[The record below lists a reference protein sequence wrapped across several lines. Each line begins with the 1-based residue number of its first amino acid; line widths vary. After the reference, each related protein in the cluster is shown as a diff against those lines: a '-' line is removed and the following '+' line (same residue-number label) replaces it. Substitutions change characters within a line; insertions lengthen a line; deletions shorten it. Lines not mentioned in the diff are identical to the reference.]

1 MKKIA
6 VIFILALGFMGNV
19 IAINQDTVTIELRN
33 KAYQHYRLL
42 KDTTTVRT
50 WMNMDR
56 LNKAL
61 IKVVEYDNQLLK
73 PGRVPDSV
81 LNPAVQN
88 SPGNLESQKP
98 EESLTKPPAIP
109 EFDKDYLL
117 AGLAG
122 CAILVIILLVL
133 LILRSISL
141 NQIRRT
147 LDEREE
153 TFNSRIKQMEFLE
166 AEVRKMKSRDREL
179 KADLEND
186 TVDNP
191 LKMQQLRLRIDELSA
206 ENTRLGEL
214 LEKSQE
220 VTKAE
225 TSRAAAEANAIK
237 QDVIDKL
244 ETMLERL
251 KGVNM

>member
-1 MKKIA
+1 MKKIV
-6 VIFILALGFMGNV
+6 VIFILALGLMDNV
-19 IAINQDTVTIELRN
+19 SAINQDTVTIELRN
-33 KAYQHYRLL
+33 KAYQQYRLL

-61 IKVVEYDNQLLK
+61 MKVVEYDNQLLK
-73 PGRVPDSV
+73 PDRVPDSA
-81 LNPAVQN
+81 LNPAAQN
-88 SPGNLESQKP
+88 SQSNLESQKP
-98 EESLTKPPAIP
+98 VESLNRPLAIP

-122 CAILVIILLVL
+122 CVILIIILLVL
-133 LILRSISL
+133 LIMRSISL

-147 LDEREE
+147 LDESEE

-166 AEVRKMKSRDREL
+166 AEVRKMKSRDRDL

-186 TVDNP
+186 TVDNHP
-191 LKMQQLRLRIDELSA
+191 KVQQLRLRIDELIA
-206 ENTRLGEL
+206 ENTRLGGL
-214 LEKSQE
+214 LEKNKE
-220 VTKAE
+220 VAKFE
-225 TSRAAAEANAIK
+225 TSKSAAEADAIK
-237 QDVIDKL
+237 QDIIDKL

-251 KGVNM
+251 KEANE

>member
-1 MKKIA
+1 MKKIV
-6 VIFILALGFMGNV
+6 VIFILALGFMGSV
-19 IAINQDTVTIELRN
+19 SAINQDTVTIELRN

-61 IKVVEYDNQLLK
+61 IKVVEYDNHLLK

-98 EESLTKPPAIP
+98 EESLPEPPAIP
-109 EFDKDYLL
+109 EFDKDYFL

-191 LKMQQLRLRIDELSA
+191 LKLQQLKLRIDELSA

-244 ETMLERL
+244 ETMLEIL
-251 KGVNM
+251 KGVHA